1 MSYDRNDEGLRS
13 DGSKGHVLIADDA
26 PFITKQIAKILT
38 DDGYVVL
45 DRVHNGEDAVKRYQ
59 ELYPDVDLV
68 TLDVTMP
75 KMDGLKALEQIL
87 AFDKEAHVI
96 MVTAYGNTNLVK
108 KAITLG
114 AKNFVIKP
122 LKQET
127 VLPLF
132 RDATRK

>member
-45 DRVHNGEDAVKRYQ
+45 DRIHNGEDAVKRYQ

-96 MVTAYGNTNLVK
+96 MVTAYGSTNLVK

-127 VLPLF
+127 VLPRF